1 MSPGAARKSACATI
15 LAALLLSGSA
25 FAQPKRPPIVGVAHV
40 SLKVADITQARNF
53 YGAGLGLAE
62 AFQVTQSTYFKVND
76 HQYIQITPNLKD
88 DSEDRLDHV
97 AFETTNV
104 RQLRDYL
111 ASKGVTVPSKAT
123 PNAEGDLSVTVH
135 DPEGREVEF
144 VEYTKG
150 SLATR
155 NIGRFLAPTRISERI
170 IHCGFIVQD
179 RAAENKFWQDILE
192 FHEMWYGGMTDDRA
206 DWIDMRVP
214 EGKDWLEY
222 MCNQPHPST
231 RTRGVM
237 NHLALGVPNVQ
248 KAYDALMARNGLAKE
263 KPKIGRDGKWQL
275 NLYDADLTR
284 VELME
289 PAPVQKPCCSEFK

>member
-1 MSPGAARKSACATI
+1 MESRKCHIAA
-15 LAALLLSGSA
+15 LAAVLAASPA
-25 FAQPKRPPIVGVAHV
+25 FAQPKRPAIVGVAEIG
-40 SLKVADITQARNF
+40 LKVTDAAEARKF
-53 YGAGLGLAE
+53 YGQGLGFAE
-62 AFQVTQSTYFKVND
+62 VFQVGQSTYFKVND
-76 HQYIQITPNLKD
+76 HQYIQVTPGLKD
-88 DSEDRLDHV
+88 DSEDRLVRV
-97 AFETTNV
+97 AFETANV

-111 ASKGVTVPSKAT
+111 AGKGVTVPDKVA
-123 PNAEGDLSVTVH
+123 PNAEGDLSFTVN
-135 DPEGREVEF
+135 DPEGRAIEF
-144 VEYTKG
+144 LEFTQG
-150 SLATR
+150 SLTSR
-155 NIGRFLAPTRISERI
+155 NFGKALGANRVSDHI
-170 IHCGFIVQD
+170 IHSGYIVQD
-179 RAAENKFWQDILE
+179 RAVENRFYKDILE

-237 NHLALGVPNVQ
+237 NHIALGVPSVE
-248 KAYDALMARNGLAKE
+248 KAYEKVAAIAKE